1 MSTFRHLALIAVMAF
16 GIPAVARA
24 QDSSAEIAS
33 RHLTGGTL
41 AAGDEALEARLAADP
56 SDRDAHLGLGLIRFA
71 RAVETLGQ
79 SFYRHGL
86 RTPRNL
92 PIPFLRMPLPVNP
105 DPQPIS
111 YEQAR
116 AIYVRFLAD
125 LAAVETHLA
134 RQPAGDAKVRVDI
147 AAIQIDFNAN
157 GRADPD
163 ERLSN
168 VLQALMMMQGRR
180 GGAEAFPVAFDTA
193 DAIWLRGYTHVLSAL
208 LQFVLAYDWQDTFN
222 ATAHLFFEGARNDR
236 RLQQG
241 DASPILGMG
250 NGAESAIADTIAFL
264 HLMRWRVVEPQRLMA
279 ARDHLKQVVVL
290 SRANWAAIQA
300 ETDDELE
307 WVPSPRQRN
316 GAIQALTVTPERVT
330 AWFQALDSFEAVLD
344 GRKLVPH
351 WRFAQ
356 GIDLSRVFSEPR
368 DFDLVLWGTGHAA
381 IPYLRTGETLS
392 RDEWQTW
399 QRIFGGNFLGFAIWF
414 N

>member
-1 MSTFRHLALIAVMAF
+1 MSTFKRLVLIAVMAV
-16 GIPAVARA
+16 GVPAIARA

-33 RHLTGGTL
+33 RHLTSGTL
-41 AAGDEALEARLAADP
+41 AAGDAALAARLAANP
-56 SDRDAHLGLGLIRFA
+56 ADRDAHLGLGLIRFA

-79 SFYRHGL
+79 GFYRHGL

-92 PIPFLRMPLPVNP
+92 PIPFLRMPVPENP
-105 DPQPIS
+105 NPQPIS
-111 YEQAR
+111 YDQAR
-116 AIYVRFLAD
+116 GLYTRFLAD
-125 LAAVETHLA
+125 LAGVEAHLA

-147 AAIQIDFNAN
+147 AAIQLDFNGN

-168 VLQALMMMQGRR
+168 VLQAVMMGRP
-180 GGAEAFPVAFDTA
+180 GGAEPFPVAFDTA
-193 DAIWLRGYTHVLSAL
+193 DAIWLRGYTHVLSAM
-208 LQFVLAYDWQDTFN
+208 LQFVLAHDWRDTFDS
-222 ATAHLFFEGARNDR
+222 TAHLFFEGARNDP

-241 DASPILGMG
+241 DPSPFLGIG
-250 NGAESAIADTIAFL
+250 GGGESTMADTVAFL
-264 HLMRWRVVEPQRLMA
+264 HLMRWQVAEPQRLLA
-279 ARDHLKQVVVL
+279 VRDHLKQVVTL
-290 SRANWAAIQA
+290 SRLNWAAIQA

-316 GAIQALTVTPERVT
+316 AAIQALNVTPERIEG
-330 AWFQALDSFEAVLD
+330 WFRALDSFEAVLD

-356 GIDLSRVFSEPR
+356 GFDLSKVFTEPR
-368 DFDLVLWGTGHAA
+368 GFDLVLWVTGHAA
-381 IPYLRTGETLS
+381 IPYLRPGQTIS

-399 QRIFGGNFLGFAIWF
+399 QRVFGGNFLGYAIWF

>member
-1 MSTFRHLALIAVMAF
+1 MPTFRHLALIVIMAF
-16 GIPAVARA
+16 GIPAVAGA

-33 RHLTGGTL
+33 RHLTAGTL

-56 SDRDAHLGLGLIRFA
+56 NDRDAHLGLGLIRFA

-79 SFYRHGL
+79 GLYRHGL

-92 PIPFLRMPLPVNP
+92 PIPLLRMPVPLNP

-116 AIYVRFLAD
+116 GIYSRFLAD
-125 LAAVETHLA
+125 LAAVEAHLA
-134 RQPAGDAKVRVDI
+134 RQPAGEAKVRVDI
-147 AAIQIDFNAN
+147 AAIQLDFNAN

-163 ERLSN
+163 EHLSN
-168 VLQALMMMQGRR
+168 VLQALMVMQGRR
-180 GGAEAFPVAFDTA
+180 GRAEAFPVAFDAA
-193 DAIWLRGYTHVLSAL
+193 DAIWLRGYTHVLSAM
-208 LQFVLAYDWQDTFN
+208 LQFVLAHDWQDTFN

-236 RLQQG
+236 RLQAG

-316 GAIQALTVTPERVT
+316 AAIQALTVTPERVA
-330 AWFQALDSFEAVLD
+330 AWFQALDAFEAVLE
-344 GRKLVPH
+344 GRRLIPH
-351 WRFAQ
+351 WRFSQ
-356 GIDLSRVFSEPR
+356 GMDLSRIFTEPR
-368 DFDLVLWGTGHAA
+368 DFDLVLWVTGHAA
-381 IPYLRTGETLS
+381 MPYLRDGDTLS
-392 RDEWQTW
+392 RDQWLAW
-399 QRIFGGNFLGFAIWF
+399 QRVFGGHFLGYAIWF